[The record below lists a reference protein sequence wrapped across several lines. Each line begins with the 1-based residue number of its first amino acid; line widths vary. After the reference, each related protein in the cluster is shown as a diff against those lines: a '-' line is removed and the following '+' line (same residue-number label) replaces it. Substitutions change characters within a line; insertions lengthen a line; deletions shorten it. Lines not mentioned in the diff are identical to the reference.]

1 MTKVWGKRVFLGV
14 RRPESCLSSVTS
26 LVTWK
31 KKNNDLSGPS
41 FPRLLS
47 TLPNIRICSNHFTCV
62 IYFNPFN
69 SLWGGYFFI
78 PILQIRELRLRATN
92 NSSEGARLSKGLG
105 CELRPSGPRRLDWL
119 LSWFKRPERQAL
131 GLLCSPRVSS
141 ARGRQHGGVTQG
153 VFAGRRKEKREGGN
167 HETGP
172 DSLAFS
178 YPQLDQG
185 LFKTERAEAGFL
197 GRRWSRNTLVKFRCV
212 WELIILRMS
221 KKKSYG
227 DHLG

>member
-1 MTKVWGKRVFLGV
+1 M
-14 RRPESCLSSVTS
+14 
-26 LVTWK
+26 
-31 KKNNDLSGPS
+31 
-41 FPRLLS
+41 
-47 TLPNIRICSNHFTCV
+47 
-62 IYFNPFN
+62 
-69 SLWGGYFFI
+69 
-78 PILQIRELRLRATN
+78 RELRLRATN

-185 LFKTERAEAGFL
+185 LFKTELAEAGFL

-221 KKKSYG
+221 KKKIVWWSSWITKLQLIVVCVVNAIYFTSEALKGQSLPIITLNHKYILRLWALTISVLFDCLRWAWTNSYIFFQINY
-227 DHLG
+227 